1 MAGKSKRK
9 SLQKKN
15 MFKLIKNMIEKEK
28 NSSNFKNLFIY
39 LFNN

>member
-9 SLQKKN
+9 SLPKKN